1 MRLNVEASCFCVHV
15 LDRCGQVSL
24 WSDHY
29 YAWVGVFRCLWSDQ
43 YYALSWGGQVSVKWS
58 VLCPELGWSGVCE
71 VIGTVPWVRVVRCL
85 WSDQYCALSWGGQV
99 SMKWSVLCPELGW
112 SSVCEVIGTTQPAHC
127 SARWQFREKN
137 TQTVDDVGLN
147 VLRCGADKQFKRA
160 LILTRQY
167 KTCTNTENT
176 PFKQTGNA
184 VTNSDNW

>member
-71 VIGTVPWVRVVRCL
+71 VISTVPWVGVVRCL
-85 WSDQYCALSWGGQV
+85 WSDRYCAPSWGGQV
-99 SMKWSVLCPELGW
+99 SVKWSVPRSLPTAQPGG
-112 SSVCEVIGTTQPAHC
+112 SSERKTHKRLMMWGLM
-127 SARWQFREKN
+127 SS
-137 TQTVDDVGLN
+137 DVGL
-147 VLRCGADKQFKRA
+147 
-160 LILTRQY
+160 
-167 KTCTNTENT
+167 
-176 PFKQTGNA
+176 
-184 VTNSDNW
+184 TNSSKEPLF